1 MRMSTRGV
9 ACALASM
16 ALLAVAPA
24 RAAAIAEPG
33 TAAPPVAIGSTDCP
47 PPADAPT
54 RDEVLAGM
62 HAAVDSG
69 LLWKATRNGRAVY
82 LYGTI
87 HVAQR
92 AWMFPGPHVMHAVL
106 ASDTIALELD
116 PTDPDIVARL
126 QKAIL
131 RRADT
136 PTLPDTLRR
145 RLQAQMATACV
156 DAEKLDAL
164 RPEMQAVSVEVLEGR
179 QFGLYPDYGIDVFLA
194 GMARGLKKPIRSLET
209 PESQAGLLVSDDPAE
224 TARSVGE
231 LLDEL
236 EDGKGARILQR
247 LAGDWQ
253 RGDLDDLGGYPAWC
267 GCLDTPRQRAD
278 FAQLVDDRNP
288 LMADKIVKW
297 YAEGRSLFVA
307 VGALHM
313 IGRVGLPALL
323 KARGFQVER
332 VSFADAPKP

>member
-1 MRMSTRGV
+1 MTGARGLV
-9 ACALASM
+9 CALALV
-16 ALLAVAPA
+16 ALFAGAPA

-33 TAAPPVAIGSTDCP
+33 DAAPPVATGAADCP
-47 PPADAPT
+47 PPAVAPT
-54 RDEVLAGM
+54 HDEVLAGM
-62 HAAVDSG
+62 RAAVDSG
-69 LLWKATRNGRAVY
+69 LLWKATRNGRTAY

-92 AWMFPGPHVMHAVL
+92 AWMFPGPHVMRAVM

-131 RRADT
+131 RRAGA
-136 PTLPDTLRR
+136 PALPDALQR
-145 RLQAQMATACV
+145 RLQAQMAAACV
-156 DAEKLDAL
+156 DADKLETL
-164 RPEMQAVSVEVLEGR
+164 RPEMQAISVEVLEGR

-194 GMARGLKKPIRSLET
+194 GLAHGLNKPIRSLET
-209 PESQAGLLVSDDPAE
+209 PEAQAGLLVSDDPAE

-236 EDGKGARILQR
+236 EGGKGTQILQR

-253 RGDLDDLGGYPAWC
+253 RGDLDDLGRYATWC
-267 GCLDTPRQRAD
+267 ECLDTPQRRAD
-278 FAQLVDDRNP
+278 FVKLIDDRN
-288 LMADKIVKW
+288 LVMTDKIVRLH
-297 YAEGRSLFVA
+297 AEGKRLFVA
-307 VGALHM
+307 VGSLHM

-323 KARGFQVER
+323 EARGFQVER
-332 VSFADAPKP
+332 VAF

>member
-1 MRMSTRGV
+1 MSIRGL
-9 ACALASM
+9 ACALAVM
-16 ALLAVAPA
+16 ALLASAAA
-24 RAAAIAEPG
+24 RAAAVAEPG
-33 TAAPPVAIGSTDCP
+33 GAAPTVATANTGCP
-47 PPADAPT
+47 PAADAPT

-62 HAAVDSG
+62 RAAVDSG
-69 LLWKATRNGRAVY
+69 LLWKATRNGRTAY

-92 AWMFPGPHVMHAVL
+92 AWMFPGPHVMRALL

-126 QKAIL
+126 QKAIV
-131 RRADT
+131 RSPGT
-136 PTLPDTLRR
+136 PALPDALER
-145 RLQAQMATACV
+145 RLQAQMAAACV
-156 DAEKLDAL
+156 DADKLDSL
-164 RPEMQAVSVEVLEGR
+164 RPEMQAVSLEVLEGR
-179 QFGLYPDYGIDVFLA
+179 QFGLYPDYGVDVFLA

-209 PESQAGLLVSDDPAE
+209 PEAQASLLVSDDPAE

-236 EDGKGARILQR
+236 EGGKGTQILQR
-247 LAGDWQ
+247 LASDWQ
-253 RGDLDDLGGYPAWC
+253 RGDLDDLGGYATWC
-267 GCLDTPRQRAD
+267 ECLDTPQQRAD
-278 FAQLVDDRNP
+278 FVKLVDDRNP

-297 YAEGRSLFVA
+297 HAEGRSLFVA
-307 VGALHM
+307 VGTLHM
-313 IGRVGLPALL
+313 IGRIGLPALL